1 VAPSRRDIRSA
12 KDLSV
17 SDAVNDEALDVLFR
31 GARTHRNWR
40 EGAVTPQLLM
50 AIYDLARWGPTTNN
64 TNPARFVFLVSPVA
78 KARLKPHLS
87 RGNVDQT
94 MAAPATAIIA
104 YDLAFYELM
113 GKLNPA
119 SADARERWAQ
129 RPAAEIED
137 AALRSGTLTAGYF
150 ILAARALGL
159 DCGPMGGFN
168 REGVDAEFFAG
179 TRIKSN
185 ILCNLGYGDPAGL
198 RPRAPRLDFDEA
210 CRIL

>member
-1 VAPSRRDIRSA
+1 VPT
-12 KDLSV
+12 LN
-17 SDAVNDEALDVLFR
+17 DAALDILFR
-31 GARTHRNWR
+31 AARTHRKWVDKP
-40 EGAVTPQLLM
+40 VTPQLLM

-64 TNPARFVFLVSPVA
+64 TNPARFVFIVSPEA

-94 MAAPATAIIA
+94 MAAPATAIMA
-104 YDLAFYELM
+104 YDLAFYEQM
-113 GKLNPA
+113 GKLSPA
-119 SADARERWAQ
+119 SPDARERWAQ

-137 AALRSGTLTAGYF
+137 AALRSATLTGGYF

-159 DCGPMGGFN
+159 DCGPMGGFS

-179 TRIKSN
+179 TTVKSS
-185 ILCNLGYGDPAGL
+185 ILCNLGYGDAGAL